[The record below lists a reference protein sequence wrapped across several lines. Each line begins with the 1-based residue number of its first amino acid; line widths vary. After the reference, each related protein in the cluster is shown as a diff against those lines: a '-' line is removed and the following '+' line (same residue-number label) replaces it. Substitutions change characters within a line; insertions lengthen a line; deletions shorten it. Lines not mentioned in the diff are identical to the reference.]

1 MIDLT
6 YDEKEE
12 LSFCLFKEKE
22 FLEERIK
29 AYEETLLSS
38 DNEIIKA
45 AREEFLEEK
54 DLIESILKKI
64 NGRKW

>member
-1 MIDLT
+1 MRDLT

-12 LSFCLFKEKE
+12 LSYCLFKEKRY
-22 FLEERIK
+22 LEGRIK

-64 NGRKW
+64 NGRK